1 MISNELSMV
10 QRNSAESSRIAAA
23 MDEFLSRGGQIQQG
37 KTFGYVPRTV
47 LYGSF
52 APPGKGIER
61 ARPAM
66 SPRDV
71 AKAAIV
77 ATLRTLAETMTKT
90 EASRS
95 SGINISKVERIAIE
109 YGLAFRLAARGG
121 DLNLQPYVKD
131 VSDDASKV
139 ERIKAMRDIG
149 VNRNQAARQMG
160 ISPTLMR
167 RLIADYSIDFPVL
180 DRSSAGRL
188 RRQSEQG

>member
-1 MISNELSMV
+1 
-10 QRNSAESSRIAAA
+10 

-37 KTFGYVPRTV
+37 KTFGYVPRPI

-52 APPGKGIER
+52 VPIGKRLER
-61 ARPAM
+61 AEPAL
-66 SPRDV
+66 SPRDI

-90 EASRS
+90 EASKS
-95 SGINISKVERIAIE
+95 SGINISKVERLATE
-109 YGLAFRLAARGG
+109 YELVFRPAAHGG
-121 DLNLQPYVKD
+121 DENLRPGVKD
-131 VSDDASKV
+131 ISDDASKV

-149 VNRNQAARQMG
+149 ANRNQAARQMG

-167 RLIADYSIDFPVL
+167 RLIADYDIDFPAL

-188 RRQSEQG
+188 RRRSDQG